1 MIIEIKDAPGKIK
14 SLSIAIDFSENTQ
27 DIKVIST
34 ETQKNDKNII
44 NDNIIT
50 NDKIDFNS
58 LNSSNLNTE
67 NTEKV
72 EKPKIEQKER
82 KPKIAS
88 SMNNLT
94 F

>member
-34 ETQKNDKNII
+34 ETQKND
-44 NDNIIT
+44 NIIT

-58 LNSSNLNTE
+58 LKTSNLNTE